1 MPPTRPSTSG
11 PGQSSSSSTTKP
23 HASSS
28 SSSTSTSVA
37 RPGSSHSTRVTEH
50 PYPRP
55 QNNTGAGTSANA
67 KKNKNQK
74 NQPDVQA
81 LIGSWPETV
90 TPGYTPLS
98 LLSLDG
104 QEKGRGKGK
113 EKEKAVGASKGGEEG
128 SEEGGKGRMK
138 LDREE
143 KSRFVQEVRVGG
155 TNDGRRRGW
164 GTERQLL
171 LLFSISFLLFI
182 FLFIVFGLDR
192 FVLPRWI
199 SFNWFYPL
207 CFFLLTLF
215 RSLDLTTHE

>member
-1 MPPTRPSTSG
+1 M
-11 PGQSSSSSTTKP
+11 
-23 HASSS
+23 
-28 SSSTSTSVA
+28 
-37 RPGSSHSTRVTEH
+37 TEH

-164 GTERQLL
+164 GTEKQLL

-182 FLFIVFGLDR
+182 FLFFYLLFLG
-192 FVLPRWI
+192 WI
-199 SFNWFYPL
+199 DSFYPDGFRSFGSIRSVS
-207 CFFLLTLF
+207 FFLLCFVPWISPLMNEEVPLVANEENHGQTNMKNLG
-215 RSLDLTTHE
+215 RPWSRYSLGNKARTRKQKKRR